1 MRGRRNRVND
11 KSDLSHGFTRIDTDR
26 SVSIRMNPWLRFAEM
41 CRMIDQSSK
50 ETLLNAAVSHWM
62 HDLAAQ
68 GIITTDDE
76 LNVVQWNHWMEEN
89 TGKRA
94 NVVIGNNLLQLFPE
108 LTERRLDRNYKWALE
123 GQVRVLSQALHGYLL
138 SMPVLSSEH
147 GYTQMQQAV
156 RISPLSNEG
165 RVIGTLTIIED
176 VTERVAREAELQ
188 AQIEARS
195 RLLSSEKLAR
205 SEAERA
211 NRLKDEFL
219 ATISHELRNPLNA
232 IMGWAHMLRLG
243 KLTDANTER
252 AVETIYRNA
261 KSQAQLVA
269 DLLDVSRII
278 SGKLR
283 LDVGA
288 VDLLFVVNAA
298 IDSIRPA
305 ADAKGIRLQTTLDP
319 TAGPISGDADRLQQ
333 IVWNL
338 LTNAVKF
345 TPRGGRIQVKAQ
357 RIDSHVEIVVSD
369 SGVGISK
376 EFLPYVFDRFRQAD
390 ATSTRIHGGLGLGLS
405 IVRQL
410 VDLHGGS
417 ISVESEGEGK
427 GATFTI
433 TLPFVGVVSN
443 LKEAEPSH
451 PIHSDDMISFEG
463 LPSLQGLKVLV
474 VDDEAD
480 TRELIRE
487 VLKECGSEVITSRSV
502 AEALEA
508 LEQHKPDILISDLG
522 MPDEDGYSL
531 ISKIR
536 ALPSERGGHI
546 PAAALTAYARAEDR
560 MRVLRSGFQ
569 FHLPK
574 PVDSAE
580 LVTVVASLAG
590 RAYK

>member
-1 MRGRRNRVND
+1 M
-11 KSDLSHGFTRIDTDR
+11 TRAGSKT
-26 SVSIRMNPWLRFAEM
+26 RMK
-41 CRMIDQSSK
+41 DSSSK
-50 ETLLNAAVSHWM
+50 ETLLNAAVLHWM

-68 GIITTDDE
+68 GIVTTDGE
-76 LNVVQWNHWMEEN
+76 LNVVEWNHWMEEH

-94 NVVIGNNLLQLFPE
+94 ADVIGKNLLDLFPE
-108 LTERRLDRNYKWALE
+108 LRERRLDRHYKWALE
-123 GQVRVLSQALHGYLL
+123 GQVSVLSQALHRYLVA
-138 SMPVLSSEH
+138 MPAVSGVH
-147 GYTQMQQAV
+147 DHNQMQQAV

-165 RVIGTLTIIED
+165 VVIGTLTIIED
-176 VTERVAREAELQ
+176 VTERVSREAELQ
-188 AQIEARS
+188 NQIEERS

-205 SEAERA
+205 NEAERA

-219 ATISHELRNPLNA
+219 ATVSHELRNPLNA
-232 IMGWAHMLRLG
+232 ILGWAHMLRLG
-243 KLTDANTER
+243 KLTEANAER

-283 LDVGA
+283 LDVRT
-288 VDLLFVVNAA
+288 VDLVGIINAA

-305 ADAKGIRLQTTLDP
+305 ADAKSIRLQAMLDP
-319 TAGPISGDADRLQQ
+319 AAGLISGDADRLQQ

-345 TPRGGRIQVKAQ
+345 TPKAGRIQVKLQ
-357 RIDSHVEIVVSD
+357 RVDSHVEITVSD

-376 EFLPYVFDRFRQAD
+376 EFLPHVFDRFRQAD
-390 ATSTRIHGGLGLGLS
+390 ASTTRIHGGLGLGLS
-405 IVRQL
+405 IVHQL

-417 ISVESEGEGK
+417 VSVQSEGEGK

-433 TLPFVGVVSN
+433 TLPFVGVVN
-443 LKEAEPSH
+443 NPKEPESVPAGNFDEVTTF
-451 PIHSDDMISFEG
+451 DG
-463 LPSLQGLKVLV
+463 LPSLHGLKVLV

-480 TRELIRE
+480 TRELISE
-487 VLKECGSEVITSRSV
+487 VLKEVGSEVITCRSV
-502 AEALEA
+502 EEALIA

-536 ALPSERGGHI
+536 ALPSEQGGHI

-590 RAYK
+590 RAYNSQS

>member
-1 MRGRRNRVND
+1 M
-11 KSDLSHGFTRIDTDR
+11 TRP
-26 SVSIRMNPWLRFAEM
+26 IRMTAN
-41 CRMIDQSSK
+41 
-50 ETLLNAAVSHWM
+50 ETLLNAAVRHWM

-68 GIITTDDE
+68 GIIATDSE
-76 LNVVQWNHWMEEN
+76 LNVVEWNNWMELH

-94 NVVIGNNLLQLFPE
+94 TEVIGNNLLDLFLE
-108 LTERRLDRNYKWALE
+108 LTERRLDRQYKWALE
-123 GQVRVLSQALHGYLL
+123 GQVRVLSQALHGHLIA
-138 SMPVLSSEH
+138 MPAVSAEH
-147 GYTQMQQAV
+147 GHAQMQQAV
-156 RISPLSNEG
+156 RISPLSHEG

-176 VTERVAREAELQ
+176 VTERVAREAELE
-188 AQIEARS
+188 AQIEART
-195 RLLSSEKLAR
+195 RLLASEKLAR
-205 SEAERA
+205 GEAERA

-232 IMGWAHMLRLG
+232 IMGWAHMMRLG
-243 KLTDANTER
+243 NLTPANTER

-283 LDVGA
+283 LDVRT
-288 VDLLFVVNAA
+288 VDLIYIVNAA

-305 ADAKGIRLQTTLDP
+305 AEAKGIRLQTMLDSA
-319 TAGPISGDADRLQQ
+319 AGPISGDADRLQQ

-345 TPRGGRIQVKAQ
+345 TPKGGTIEVKVQ
-357 RIDSHVEIVVSD
+357 RVHSHVEIVVSD

-376 EFLPYVFDRFRQAD
+376 EFLPHVFDRFRQAD
-390 ATSTRIHGGLGLGLS
+390 ASTTRIHGGLGLGLS
-405 IVRQL
+405 IVHQL

-417 ISVESEGEGK
+417 VSVHSEGEGK

-433 TLPFVGVVSN
+433 MLPIVSVVN
-443 LKEAEPSH
+443 DKNENQGEEV
-451 PIHSDDMISFEG
+451 ITFDG
-463 LPSLQGLKVLV
+463 LPSLAGLKVLV
-474 VDDEAD
+474 VDDEPD

-487 VLKECGSEVITSRSV
+487 VLKECGSEVITSHSA

-536 ALPSERGGHI
+536 ALPAERGGQI

-590 RAYK
+590 RMFKS

>member
-1 MRGRRNRVND
+1 M
-11 KSDLSHGFTRIDTDR
+11 TET
-26 SVSIRMNPWLRFAEM
+26 VSR
-41 CRMIDQSSK
+41 
-50 ETLLNAAVSHWM
+50 ETLLNAAVLHWM
-62 HDLAAQ
+62 HELAAQ
-68 GIITTDDE
+68 GIVTTDGD
-76 LNVVQWNHWMEEN
+76 LNVVQWNHWMEEH

-94 NVVIGNNLLQLFPE
+94 QDVIGNNLLDLFPE
-108 LTERRLDRNYKWALE
+108 LVERRLDRHYKWALE
-123 GQVRVLSQALHGYLL
+123 GQVRVLSQALHGYLI
-138 SMPVLSSEH
+138 SMPSVSTER

-156 RISPLSNEG
+156 RISPLSHEG

-188 AQIEARS
+188 SQIEART
-195 RLLSSEKLAR
+195 RLLASEKLAR

-232 IMGWAHMLRLG
+232 ILGWAHMMRLG
-243 KLTDANTER
+243 KLTPANAER

-283 LDVGA
+283 LDVRT
-288 VDLLFVVNAA
+288 VDLISIVSAA
-298 IDSIRPA
+298 IDSVRPA
-305 ADAKGIRLQTTLDP
+305 VDAKGIQLQTILDP
-319 TAGPISGDADRLQQ
+319 ETGPISGDADRLQQ

-345 TPRGGRIQVKAQ
+345 TPKGGRIQVKVQ
-357 RIDSHVEIVVSD
+357 PIDSHAEIVVSD

-390 ATSTRIHGGLGLGLS
+390 ASTTRIHGGLGLGLS

-417 ISVESEGEGK
+417 ASVHSEGEGK

-433 TLPFVGVVSN
+433 SLPFVGVTGDE
-443 LKEAEPSH
+443 KEPEPAQ
-451 PIHSDDMISFEG
+451 PAQDDTDIPFDG
-463 LPSLQGLKVLV
+463 LPSLQGLRVLV

-480 TRELIRE
+480 TRELICE
-487 VLKECGSEVITSRSV
+487 VLKECGSEVITSCSV
-502 AEALEA
+502 VEALEA

-536 ALPSERGGHI
+536 ALPVERGGQI
-546 PAAALTAYARAEDR
+546 PAAALTAYARTEDR
-560 MRVLRSGFQ
+560 MRVLRAGFQ

-590 RAYK
+590 RAYKSY

>member
-1 MRGRRNRVND
+1 M
-11 KSDLSHGFTRIDTDR
+11 TET
-26 SVSIRMNPWLRFAEM
+26 
-41 CRMIDQSSK
+41 SSK
-50 ETLLNAAVSHWM
+50 ETLLNAAVLHWM

-68 GIITTDDE
+68 GIVTTDYE
-76 LNVVQWNHWMEEN
+76 LNVVEWNHWMEEH

-94 NVVIGNNLLQLFPE
+94 HDVIGNNLLDLFPE
-108 LTERRLDRNYKWALE
+108 PIERRLDRHYKWALE
-123 GQVRVLSQALHGYLL
+123 GQVRVLSQALHGYLI
-138 SMPVLSSEH
+138 SMPAVSAEH
-147 GYTQMQQAV
+147 GYEQMQQAV
-156 RISPLSNEG
+156 RISPLSHEG
-165 RVIGTLTIIED
+165 HVIGTLTIIED

-243 KLTDANTER
+243 KLTDVNAER

-283 LDVGA
+283 LDVRT
-288 VDLLFVVNAA
+288 VDLIYIINAA

-305 ADAKGIRLQTTLDP
+305 AEAKGIRLQTMLD
-319 TAGPISGDADRLQQ
+319 TATGPISGDADRLQQ

-345 TPRGGRIQVKAQ
+345 TPKGGRIQVKVQ
-357 RIDSHVEIVVSD
+357 RVNSHVEIVVSD
-369 SGVGISK
+369 SGLGINK
-376 EFLPYVFDRFRQAD
+376 EFLPYVFDRFRQGD
-390 ATSTRIHGGLGLGLS
+390 ASITRTHGGLGLGLS

-417 ISVESEGEGK
+417 VSVHSEGEGK
-427 GATFTI
+427 GTTFTI

-443 LKEAEPSH
+443 ENEAESVH
-451 PIHSDDMISFEG
+451 PAQGEEVISFDG

-487 VLKECGSEVITSRSV
+487 VLKECGSEVITSNSAADALV
-502 AEALEA
+502 ALE
-508 LEQHKPDILISDLG
+508 EHKPDILISDLG

-536 ALPSERGGHI
+536 ALPDERGGQI

-590 RAYK
+590 RAYHS

>member
-1 MRGRRNRVND
+1 MTLAG
-11 KSDLSHGFTRIDTDR
+11 SSR
-26 SVSIRMNPWLRFAEM
+26 SMSET
-41 CRMIDQSSK
+41 SSR
-50 ETLLNAAVSHWM
+50 ETLLNAAVLHWM

-68 GIITTDDE
+68 GIVTTDSE
-76 LNVVQWNHWMEEN
+76 LNVVQWNHWMQEQ

-94 NVVIGNNLLQLFPE
+94 NQVIGNNLLELFPE

-123 GQVRVLSQALHGYLL
+123 GQVRVLSQALHGYLIA
-138 SMPVLSSEH
+138 MPPVSGEH
-147 GYTQMQQAV
+147 GFKQMQQAV
-156 RISPLSNEG
+156 RISPLSHEG

-176 VTERVAREAELQ
+176 VTERVAREAALQ
-188 AQIEARS
+188 AQVEERS
-195 RLLSSEKLAR
+195 RLLSSENLAR
-205 SEAERA
+205 REAERA

-232 IMGWAHMLRLG
+232 ILGWAHMMRVG
-243 KLTDANTER
+243 KLNESNMER

-261 KSQAQLVA
+261 KSQSQLVA

-283 LDVGA
+283 LDVRT
-288 VDLLFVVNAA
+288 VDLISIVNAA

-305 ADAKGIRLQTTLDP
+305 ADAKGIRLQTLQDP
-319 TAGPISGDADRLQQ
+319 AAGPILGDADRLQQ

-345 TPRGGRIQVKAQ
+345 TPKGGRVQVNVQ

-390 ATSTRIHGGLGLGLS
+390 ASTTRIHGGLGLGLS

-417 ISVESEGEGK
+417 VSVYSEGEDK

-433 TLPFVGVVSN
+433 TLPFVGVISN
-443 LKEAEPSH
+443 EKEAEPVQSTQ
-451 PIHSDDMISFEG
+451 SEGVLSFEG

-480 TRELIRE
+480 TRELIGE
-487 VLKECGSEVITSRSV
+487 VLKECGSEVITTRSV
-502 AEALEA
+502 EEALAA
-508 LEQHKPDILISDLG
+508 LEQHNPDILISDLG

-531 ISKIR
+531 IEKIR
-536 ALPSERGGHI
+536 ALPSERGGDI

-590 RAYK
+590 RAYKS

>member
-1 MRGRRNRVND
+1 M
-11 KSDLSHGFTRIDTDR
+11 TRA
-26 SVSIRMNPWLRFAEM
+26 VSKKRMKEPG
-41 CRMIDQSSK
+41 SK
-50 ETLLNAAVSHWM
+50 ETLLNAAVLHWM

-68 GIITTDDE
+68 GIVTTDSD
-76 LNVVQWNHWMEEN
+76 LNVVEWNHWMEEH

-94 NVVIGNNLLQLFPE
+94 ADVIGKNLLELFPE
-108 LTERRLDRNYKWALE
+108 LRERRLDRHYKWALE
-123 GQVRVLSQALHGYLL
+123 GQVSVLSQALHHYLIA
-138 SMPVLSSEH
+138 MPTVSGEH
-147 GYTQMQQAV
+147 HHNQMQQAV
-156 RISPLSNEG
+156 RIAPLSHEG
-165 RVIGTLTIIED
+165 SVIGTLTIIED
-176 VTERVAREAELQ
+176 VTERVSREAELQ
-188 AQIEARS
+188 NQIEERS

-205 SEAERA
+205 NEAERA

-232 IMGWAHMLRLG
+232 ILGWAHMLRLG
-243 KLTDANTER
+243 KLTEANAER

-283 LDVGA
+283 LDVRP
-288 VDLLFVVNAA
+288 VDLIYIVNAA

-305 ADAKGIRLQTTLDP
+305 ADAKSIRLQAMLDP
-319 TAGPISGDADRLQQ
+319 AAGPISGDADRLQQ

-345 TPRGGRIQVKAQ
+345 TPKGGRIQVKLQ
-357 RIDSHVEIVVSD
+357 RVDSHVEIVVSD
-369 SGVGISK
+369 SGVGINK
-376 EFLPYVFDRFRQAD
+376 EFLPHVFDRFRQAD
-390 ATSTRIHGGLGLGLS
+390 ASTTRIHGGLGLGLS
-405 IVRQL
+405 IVHQL

-417 ISVESEGEGK
+417 VSVHSEGEGK

-433 TLPFVGVVSN
+433 TLPFVGVVN
-443 LKEAEPSH
+443 NEKEFESAPPASPS
-451 PIHSDDMISFEG
+451 PDEVTTFDG

-480 TRELIRE
+480 TRELISE
-487 VLKECGSEVITSRSV
+487 VLQEVGSEVITCRSV
-502 AEALEA
+502 EEALVA

-536 ALPSERGGHI
+536 ALPSEQGGHI

-590 RAYK
+590 RAYNTQS

>member
-1 MRGRRNRVND
+1 
-11 KSDLSHGFTRIDTDR
+11 
-26 SVSIRMNPWLRFAEM
+26 
-41 CRMIDQSSK
+41 
-50 ETLLNAAVSHWM
+50 
-62 HDLAAQ
+62 
-68 GIITTDDE
+68 
-76 LNVVQWNHWMEEN
+76 
-89 TGKRA
+89 
-94 NVVIGNNLLQLFPE
+94 
-108 LTERRLDRNYKWALE
+108 
-123 GQVRVLSQALHGYLL
+123 
-138 SMPVLSSEH
+138 
-147 GYTQMQQAV
+147 
-156 RISPLSNEG
+156 
-165 RVIGTLTIIED
+165 
-176 VTERVAREAELQ
+176 
-188 AQIEARS
+188 
-195 RLLSSEKLAR
+195 
-205 SEAERA
+205 
-211 NRLKDEFL
+211 
-219 ATISHELRNPLNA
+219 
-232 IMGWAHMLRLG
+232 MGWAHMLQLG
-243 KLTDANTER
+243 KLNEANTER

-261 KSQAQLVA
+261 KSQSQLVS

-283 LDVGA
+283 LDMRA
-288 VDLLFVVNAA
+288 VDLIYIVNAA

-305 ADAKGIRLQTTLDP
+305 ADAKGILLQPMLDP
-319 TAGPISGDADRLQQ
+319 AAGPISGDADRLQQ
-333 IVWNL
+333 VVWNL

-345 TPRGGRIQVKAQ
+345 TPKGGKIQVKVQ
-357 RIDSHVEIVVSD
+357 RINSHVEIVVSD
-369 SGVGISK
+369 SGVGINK

-390 ATSTRIHGGLGLGLS
+390 GSTTRIHGGLGLGLS

-417 ISVESEGEGK
+417 VGVESKGEGK

-433 TLPFVGVVSN
+433 TLPFVGVSSDQ
-443 LKEAEPSH
+443 KETESPPTH
-451 PIHSDDMISFEG
+451 GDEIVTFED

-487 VLKECGSEVITSRSV
+487 VLKECGSEVMLSRS
-502 AEALEA
+502 AEEALEA
-508 LEQHKPDILISDLG
+508 LERYHPDILISDLG

-536 ALPSERGGHI
+536 ALPPERGGQI

-590 RAYK
+590 RAYKKSSV

>member
-1 MRGRRNRVND
+1 M
-11 KSDLSHGFTRIDTDR
+11 KET
-26 SVSIRMNPWLRFAEM
+26 
-41 CRMIDQSSK
+41 SSK
-50 ETLLNAAVSHWM
+50 ETLLNAAVLHWM

-68 GIITTDDE
+68 GIVTTDSE
-76 LNVVQWNHWMEEN
+76 LNVVEWNHWMEEH

-94 NVVIGNNLLQLFPE
+94 YEVNGRNLLELFPE
-108 LTERRLDRNYKWALE
+108 LTERRLDRHYKWALE
-123 GQVRVLSQALHGYLL
+123 GQVHVLSQALHGYLI
-138 SMPVLSSEH
+138 SMPAVAIEH
-147 GYTQMQQAV
+147 GYAQMQQAV
-156 RISPLSNEG
+156 RIAPLSHEG

-176 VTERVAREAELQ
+176 VTERVGREAELQ

-195 RLLSSEKLAR
+195 HLLASENVAR
-205 SEAERA
+205 REAERA

-232 IMGWAHMLRLG
+232 ILGWSHMLRVG
-243 KLTDANTER
+243 KLTPQNSER
-252 AVETIYRNA
+252 AVETIFRNA
-261 KSQAQLVA
+261 KSQAQLVS

-283 LDVGA
+283 LDVRA
-288 VDLLFVVNAA
+288 VDLIYIIDAA
-298 IDSIRPA
+298 IDSVRPA
-305 ADAKGIRLQTTLDP
+305 AEAKGIRLQAILDP
-319 TAGPISGDADRLQQ
+319 AAGPISGDADRLQQ

-345 TPRGGRIQVKAQ
+345 TPKGGRIQVKVQ
-357 RIDSHVEIVVSD
+357 RMDSHVEIEVSD

-390 ATSTRIHGGLGLGLS
+390 ASSTRIHGGLGLGLS

-417 ISVESEGEGK
+417 VSVYSEGEGK

-433 TLPFVGVVSN
+433 TLPFVGVIDN
-443 LKEAEPSH
+443 ETEAQLVH
-451 PIHSDDMISFEG
+451 PNQDDEINSFAG

-487 VLKECGSEVITSRSV
+487 VLKECGSEVITSHS
-502 AEALEA
+502 AEEALMA
-508 LEQHKPDILISDLG
+508 LEQYKPDILISDLG

-536 ALPSERGGHI
+536 ALPAERGGQI

-574 PVDSAE
+574 PVDSAT

-590 RAYK
+590 RAYNR

>member
-1 MRGRRNRVND
+1 MTRGVL
-11 KSDLSHGFTRIDTDR
+11 KK
-26 SVSIRMNPWLRFAEM
+26 RMKDPG
-41 CRMIDQSSK
+41 SK
-50 ETLLNAAVSHWM
+50 ETLLNAAVLHWM

-68 GIITTDDE
+68 GIVTTDSE
-76 LNVVQWNHWMEEN
+76 LNVVEWNHWMEEH
-89 TGKRA
+89 TGKGA
-94 NVVIGNNLLQLFPE
+94 VDVIGHNLLDLFPE
-108 LTERRLDRNYKWALE
+108 LRERRLDRHYKWALE
-123 GQVRVLSQALHGYLL
+123 GQVSVLSQALHRYIIALPAASGEY
-138 SMPVLSSEH
+138 
-147 GYTQMQQAV
+147 GRQQMQQAV
-156 RISPLSNEG
+156 RISPLSHEG
-165 RVIGTLTIIED
+165 VVIGTLTIIED
-176 VTERVAREAELQ
+176 VTERVSREAELQ
-188 AQIEARS
+188 NQIEERS

-205 SEAERA
+205 NEAERA

-219 ATISHELRNPLNA
+219 ATVSHELRNPLNA
-232 IMGWAHMLRLG
+232 ILGWAHMLRLG
-243 KLTDANTER
+243 KLTPPNAER

-261 KSQAQLVA
+261 QSQAQLVA

-283 LDVGA
+283 LDMRQ
-288 VDLLFVVNAA
+288 VDVIYIINAA

-305 ADAKGIRLQTTLDP
+305 ADAKSIRLQTILDP
-319 TAGPISGDADRLQQ
+319 AAGPISGDADRLQQ

-345 TPRGGRIQVKAQ
+345 TPKGGRIQVRLQ
-357 RIDSHVEIVVSD
+357 RINSHVEIVVSD
-369 SGVGISK
+369 SGVGINK
-376 EFLPYVFDRFRQAD
+376 EFLPHVFDRFRQAD
-390 ATSTRIHGGLGLGLS
+390 ASTTRIHGGLGLGLS
-405 IVRQL
+405 IVHQL

-417 ISVESEGEGK
+417 VNVHSEGEGK

-433 TLPFVGVVSN
+433 TLPFVSVVSDQN
-443 LKEAEPSH
+443 EAEPA
-451 PIHSDDMISFEG
+451 PPANPEKITTFDG

-487 VLKECGSEVITSRSV
+487 VLKEVGSEVITCRSV
-502 AEALEA
+502 EEALVA

-536 ALPSERGGHI
+536 ALPSEQGGHI

-590 RAYK
+590 RAYNSKS

>member
-1 MRGRRNRVND
+1 M
-11 KSDLSHGFTRIDTDR
+11 TRAVKKQMKD
-26 SVSIRMNPWLRFAEM
+26 PG
-41 CRMIDQSSK
+41 SK
-50 ETLLNAAVSHWM
+50 ETLLNAAVLHWM

-68 GIITTDDE
+68 GIFTTDSE
-76 LNVVQWNHWMEEN
+76 LNVVEWNHWMEEH
-89 TGKRA
+89 TDKRA
-94 NVVIGNNLLQLFPE
+94 ADVIGTNLLDVFPE
-108 LTERRLDRNYKWALE
+108 LRDRRLDRHYKWALE
-123 GQVRVLSQALHGYLL
+123 GQVSVLSQALHRYLIAL
-138 SMPVLSSEH
+138 PAFSGDH
-147 GYTQMQQAV
+147 DHNQMQQAV
-156 RISPLSNEG
+156 RISPLTHEG
-165 RVIGTLTIIED
+165 AVIGTLTIIED

-188 AQIEARS
+188 NQIEERS

-205 SEAERA
+205 NEAERA

-219 ATISHELRNPLNA
+219 ATVSHELRNPLNA
-232 IMGWAHMLRLG
+232 ILGWAHMLRLG
-243 KLTDANTER
+243 KLTPPNIER

-283 LDVGA
+283 LDVRT
-288 VDLLFVVNAA
+288 VDLIFIINAA
-298 IDSIRPA
+298 LDSIRPA
-305 ADAKGIRLQTTLDP
+305 AEAKSIRLQSMLDP
-319 TAGPISGDADRLQQ
+319 AAGPISGDADRLQQ

-345 TPRGGRIQVKAQ
+345 TPKGGRIQVKLQ
-357 RIDSHVEIVVSD
+357 RVDSHVEIVVSD

-376 EFLPYVFDRFRQAD
+376 EFLPHVFDRFRQAD
-390 ATSTRIHGGLGLGLS
+390 ASTTRIHGGLGLGLS
-405 IVRQL
+405 IVHQL

-417 ISVESEGEGK
+417 VSVFSEGEGK
-427 GATFTI
+427 GATFTVH
-433 TLPFVGVVSN
+433 LPFVGVISN
-443 LKEAEPSH
+443 QKDAESALPAN
-451 PIHSDDMISFEG
+451 PDQVNTFDG
-463 LPSLQGLKVLV
+463 LPSLEGLKVLV

-480 TRELIRE
+480 TRELISE
-487 VLKECGSEVITSRSV
+487 VLKEVGSEVITCRSV
-502 AEALEA
+502 AEALVA

-536 ALPSERGGHI
+536 ALPAERGGHI

-590 RAYK
+590 RAYNGQS

>member
-1 MRGRRNRVND
+1 M
-11 KSDLSHGFTRIDTDR
+11 TT
-26 SVSIRMNPWLRFAEM
+26 
-41 CRMIDQSSK
+41 SSK
-50 ETLLNAAVSHWM
+50 ETLLNAAVLHWM

-68 GIITTDDE
+68 GIITTDSD
-76 LNVVQWNHWMEEN
+76 LNVVDWNNWMEEH
-89 TGKRA
+89 TGERA
-94 NVVIGNNLLQLFPE
+94 HEVIGKNLLELFPE
-108 LTERRLDRNYKWALE
+108 LIERRLDRHYKWVLE
-123 GQVRVLSQALHGYLL
+123 GQVRVLSQALHGYLI
-138 SMPVLSSEH
+138 SMPVVSGEH
-147 GYTQMQQAV
+147 GHAQMQQAV
-156 RISPLSNEG
+156 RISPLSSEG

-176 VTERVAREAELQ
+176 VSERVAREAELQ
-188 AQIEARS
+188 AQIETRT
-195 RLLSSEKLAR
+195 RLLASEKLAR

-243 KLTDANTER
+243 KLNDANAER

-261 KSQAQLVA
+261 KSQSQLIA

-283 LDVGA
+283 LDVRT
-288 VDLLFVVNAA
+288 VDLIHIINAA

-305 ADAKGIRLQTTLDP
+305 ADAKGIRLQTLLDSSS
-319 TAGPISGDADRLQQ
+319 GPISGDADRLQQ

-345 TPRGGRIQVKAQ
+345 TPKGGKIQIKLHRV
-357 RIDSHVEIVVSD
+357 DSHVEILVSD

-376 EFLPYVFDRFRQAD
+376 EFLPYVFDRFRQGD
-390 ATSTRIHGGLGLGLS
+390 ASTTRIHGGLGLGLS

-417 ISVESEGEGK
+417 VTVESEGEGK

-433 TLPFVGVVSN
+433 TLPFVGVIGN
-443 LKEAEPSH
+443 QKEAEAAIPA
-451 PIHSDDMISFEG
+451 HSDEIVSFEG
-463 LPSLQGLKVLV
+463 LPSLHGLKVLV

-487 VLKECGSEVITSRSV
+487 VLRECGSEVIMCRSA
-502 AEALEA
+502 AEALDA

-536 ALPSERGGHI
+536 SLPQERGGQI

-590 RAYK
+590 RAYKN

>member
-1 MRGRRNRVND
+1 M
-11 KSDLSHGFTRIDTDR
+11 SA
-26 SVSIRMNPWLRFAEM
+26 VSKDN
-41 CRMIDQSSK
+41 
-50 ETLLNAAVSHWM
+50 LLNAAVLHWM

-68 GIITTDDE
+68 GIIATDNE
-76 LNVVQWNHWMEEN
+76 LNVVGWNHWMEAH

-94 NVVIGNNLLQLFPE
+94 SEVNGNNLLDLFPE
-108 LTERRLDRNYKWALE
+108 LNERRLDRQYKWALE
-123 GQVRVLSQALHGYLL
+123 GQVRVLSQALHGFLI
-138 SMPVLSSEH
+138 SMPAVSVEQ
-147 GYTQMQQAV
+147 GFAQMQQAV
-156 RISPLSNEG
+156 RISPLSHEG
-165 RVIGTLTIIED
+165 RIIGTLTIIED

-188 AQIEARS
+188 SQIEARS
-195 RLLSSEKLAR
+195 KLLASEKLAR

-232 IMGWAHMLRLG
+232 IMGWAHMMRLG
-243 KLTDANTER
+243 KLTPANSER

-283 LDVGA
+283 LDVRTI
-288 VDLLFVVNAA
+288 DLIYIVNAA
-298 IDSIRPA
+298 LDSIRPA
-305 ADAKGIRLQTTLDP
+305 ADAKGIRLQTMLDP
-319 TAGPISGDADRLQQ
+319 AAGPISGDADRLQQ

-345 TPRGGRIQVKAQ
+345 TPKGGRIQVKVQ

-390 ATSTRIHGGLGLGLS
+390 ASTTRIHGGLGLGLS
-405 IVRQL
+405 IVHQL
-410 VDLHGGS
+410 VDLHGGTA
-417 ISVESEGEGK
+417 SVHSEGEGQ
-427 GATFTI
+427 GAAFTI
-433 TLPFVGVVSN
+433 TLPFVGVINSQ
-443 LKEAEPSH
+443 KEEATQPAQEKITP
-451 PIHSDDMISFEG
+451 FEG

-480 TRELIRE
+480 TREVIRE
-487 VLKECGSEVITSRSV
+487 VLKECGSEVILSRSA

-508 LEQHKPDILISDLG
+508 IEQFKPDILISDLG

-536 ALPSERGGHI
+536 ALPAERGGQI

-590 RAYK
+590 RAYQRG

>member
-1 MRGRRNRVND
+1 
-11 KSDLSHGFTRIDTDR
+11 
-26 SVSIRMNPWLRFAEM
+26 MNEV
-41 CRMIDQSSK
+41 SSK
-50 ETLLNAAVSHWM
+50 QTLLNAAVLHWM

-68 GIITTDDE
+68 GIVTTDTE
-76 LNVVQWNHWMEEN
+76 LTVVEWNHWMEEH
-89 TGKRA
+89 TGKGA
-94 NVVIGNNLLQLFPE
+94 GDVIGKNLLDVFPE
-108 LTERRLDRNYKWALE
+108 LRERRLDRHYKWALE
-123 GQVRVLSQALHGYLL
+123 GQVNVLSQALHRYLIAL
-138 SMPVLSSEH
+138 PAVSGQH
-147 GYTQMQQAV
+147 GQEQMRQAV
-156 RISPLSNEG
+156 RISPLSHEG
-165 RVIGTLTIIED
+165 VVIGTLTIIDD
-176 VTERVAREAELQ
+176 VTERVRREAELQ
-188 AQIEARS
+188 NQIEERS

-205 SEAERA
+205 NEAERA

-219 ATISHELRNPLNA
+219 ATVSHELRNPLNA
-232 IMGWAHMLRLG
+232 ILGWAHMLRLG
-243 KLTDANTER
+243 KLTPANAER

-283 LDVGA
+283 LDVRP
-288 VDLLFVVNAA
+288 VDLISIINAA

-305 ADAKGIRLQTTLDP
+305 ADAKTIRLQATLDP
-319 TAGPISGDADRLQQ
+319 AACSISGDADRLQQ

-345 TPRGGRIQVKAQ
+345 TPKGGRIQVKLQ
-357 RIDSHVEIVVSD
+357 RVDSHVDIIVSD

-376 EFLPYVFDRFRQAD
+376 EFLPHVFDRFRQGD
-390 ATSTRIHGGLGLGLS
+390 ASTTRIHGGLGLGLS
-405 IVRQL
+405 IVHQL

-417 ISVESEGEGK
+417 VAVHSEGEGK

-433 TLPFVGVVSN
+433 NLPSASVVSN
-443 LKEAEPSH
+443 QKELDSAPPANAEE
-451 PIHSDDMISFEG
+451 ITTFDG

-480 TRELIRE
+480 TRELIAE
-487 VLKECGSEVITSRSV
+487 VLKEVGSEVITARSV
-502 AEALEA
+502 EEALIA
-508 LEQHKPDILISDLG
+508 LEKHKPDILISDLG
-522 MPDEDGYSL
+522 MPNEDGYSL
-531 ISKIR
+531 ISKVR
-536 ALPSERGGHI
+536 ALAAEQGGHI

-560 MRVLRSGFQ
+560 MRVLRAGFQ

-590 RAYK
+590 RAYNKKS

>member
-1 MRGRRNRVND
+1 M
-11 KSDLSHGFTRIDTDR
+11 TDT
-26 SVSIRMNPWLRFAEM
+26 
-41 CRMIDQSSK
+41 SSK
-50 ETLLNAAVSHWM
+50 ETILNAAVLHWM
-62 HDLAAQ
+62 YDLAAQ
-68 GIITTDDE
+68 GIITTDSE
-76 LNVVQWNHWMEEN
+76 LKVVGWNHWMETH

-94 NVVIGNNLLQLFPE
+94 ADVIDTNLLELFPE
-108 LTERRLDRNYKWALE
+108 LTERRLDRQYKWVLE
-123 GQVRVLSQALHGYLL
+123 GQVRVLSQALHGHLI
-138 SMPVLSSEH
+138 SMPAVSVEH
-147 GYTQMQQAV
+147 GFAEMQQAV
-156 RISPLSNEG
+156 RISPLSDEG

-188 AQIEARS
+188 SQIEARS
-195 RLLSSEKLAR
+195 RLLASEKLAR

-211 NRLKDEFL
+211 NRLKDDFL

-232 IMGWAHMLRLG
+232 IMGWAHMMRLG
-243 KLTDANTER
+243 KLTPANTER

-283 LDVGA
+283 LDVRT
-288 VDLLFVVNAA
+288 VDLIFIVNAA

-305 ADAKGIRLQTTLDP
+305 AEAKSIRLQTMLDP
-319 TAGPISGDADRLQQ
+319 AAGPISGDADRLQQ

-345 TPRGGRIQVKAQ
+345 TPKGGKIQVKVQ

-390 ATSTRIHGGLGLGLS
+390 ASTTRIHGGLGLGLS
-405 IVRQL
+405 IVHQL

-417 ISVESEGEGK
+417 VSVSSEGEGK
-427 GATFTI
+427 GAAFTI
-433 TLPFVGVVSN
+433 TLPFVGVIS
-443 LKEAEPSH
+443 KDAEPAQVAAG
-451 PIHSDDMISFEG
+451 DEVISLDG
-463 LPSLQGLKVLV
+463 LPSLEGLKVLV

-487 VLKECGSEVITSRSV
+487 VLKECGSEVIMCRS
-502 AEALEA
+502 ATEALEA

-536 ALPSERGGHI
+536 ALPAERGGQI

-590 RAYK
+590 RAYQV

>member
-1 MRGRRNRVND
+1 MTRGVL
-11 KSDLSHGFTRIDTDR
+11 KK
-26 SVSIRMNPWLRFAEM
+26 RMKDPG
-41 CRMIDQSSK
+41 SK
-50 ETLLNAAVSHWM
+50 ETLLNAVVLHWM

-68 GIITTDDE
+68 GIVTTDSE
-76 LNVVQWNHWMEEN
+76 LNVVEWNHWMEEH
-89 TGKRA
+89 TGKGA
-94 NVVIGNNLLQLFPE
+94 VDVIGHNLLDLFPE
-108 LTERRLDRNYKWALE
+108 LRERRLDRHYKWALE
-123 GQVRVLSQALHGYLL
+123 GQVSVLSQALHRYMIALPAASGEY
-138 SMPVLSSEH
+138 
-147 GYTQMQQAV
+147 GRQQMQQAV
-156 RISPLSNEG
+156 RISPLSHEG
-165 RVIGTLTIIED
+165 VVIGTLTIIED
-176 VTERVAREAELQ
+176 VTERVSREAELQ
-188 AQIEARS
+188 NQIEERS

-205 SEAERA
+205 NEAERA

-219 ATISHELRNPLNA
+219 ATVSHELRNPLNA
-232 IMGWAHMLRLG
+232 ILGWAHMLRLG
-243 KLTDANTER
+243 KLTPPNAER

-261 KSQAQLVA
+261 QSQAQLVA

-283 LDVGA
+283 LDMRQ
-288 VDLLFVVNAA
+288 VDVIYIINAA

-305 ADAKGIRLQTTLDP
+305 ADAKSIRLQTILDP
-319 TAGPISGDADRLQQ
+319 AAGPISGDADRLQQ

-345 TPRGGRIQVKAQ
+345 TPKGGRIQVRLQ
-357 RIDSHVEIVVSD
+357 RINSHVEIVVSD
-369 SGVGISK
+369 SGVGINK
-376 EFLPYVFDRFRQAD
+376 EFLPHVFDRFRQAD
-390 ATSTRIHGGLGLGLS
+390 ASTTRIHGGLGLGLS
-405 IVRQL
+405 IVHQL

-417 ISVESEGEGK
+417 VNVHSEGEGK

-433 TLPFVGVVSN
+433 TLPFVSVVSDQN
-443 LKEAEPSH
+443 EAEPA
-451 PIHSDDMISFEG
+451 PPANPEKITTFDG

-487 VLKECGSEVITSRSV
+487 VLKEVGSEVITCRSV
-502 AEALEA
+502 EEALVA

-531 ISKIR
+531 ISKVR
-536 ALPSERGGHI
+536 ALPAEEGGHI

-590 RAYK
+590 RAYNSKS

>member
-1 MRGRRNRVND
+1 MAQT
-11 KSDLSHGFTRIDTDR
+11 S
-26 SVSIRMNPWLRFAEM
+26 P
-41 CRMIDQSSK
+41 K
-50 ETLLNAAVSHWM
+50 ETLLNAAILHWM
-62 HDLAAQ
+62 HELAAQ
-68 GIITTDDE
+68 GIVLTDGE
-76 LNVVQWNHWMEEN
+76 LNIVEWNNWMEEH

-94 NVVIGNNLLQLFPE
+94 QEVIGRNLLELFPE
-108 LTERRLDRNYKWALE
+108 LIERRLDRHYKWALE
-123 GQVRVLSQALHGYLL
+123 GQVRVLSQALHEYLI
-138 SMPVLSSEH
+138 SMPVVSGEH
-147 GYTQMQQAV
+147 GYPQMQQAV
-156 RISPLSNEG
+156 RISPLSRDG

-188 AQIEARS
+188 AQIEART
-195 RLLSSEKLAR
+195 RLLASEKLAR

-232 IMGWAHMLRLG
+232 IMGWAHMLQLG
-243 KLTDANTER
+243 KLNEANTER

-261 KSQAQLVA
+261 KSQSQLVS

-283 LDVGA
+283 LDMRA
-288 VDLLFVVNAA
+288 VDLIYIVNAA

-305 ADAKGIRLQTTLDP
+305 ADAKGILLQPLLDP
-319 TAGPISGDADRLQQ
+319 AAGPISGDADRLQQ
-333 IVWNL
+333 VVWNL

-345 TPRGGRIQVKAQ
+345 TPKGGKIQLKVQ
-357 RIDSHVEIVVSD
+357 RINSHVEIVVSD
-369 SGVGISK
+369 SGVGINK

-390 ATSTRIHGGLGLGLS
+390 GSTTRIHGGLGLGLS

-417 ISVESEGEGK
+417 VGVESKGEGK

-433 TLPFVGVVSN
+433 TLPFAGVSSDQ
-443 LKEAEPSH
+443 KETESLPTH
-451 PIHSDDMISFEG
+451 GDEIVTFED

-487 VLKECGSEVITSRSV
+487 VLKECGSEVMLSRS
-502 AEALEA
+502 AEEALEA
-508 LEQHKPDILISDLG
+508 LERYHPDILISDLG

-536 ALPSERGGHI
+536 ALPPERGGQI

-590 RAYK
+590 RAYKKSSV

>member
-1 MRGRRNRVND
+1 MMSQARD
-11 KSDLSHGFTRIDTDR
+11 
-26 SVSIRMNPWLRFAEM
+26 
-41 CRMIDQSSK
+41 
-50 ETLLNAAVSHWM
+50 TLLNAAVLHWM
-62 HDLAAQ
+62 HELAAQ
-68 GIITTDDE
+68 GIVITDSE
-76 LNVVQWNHWMEEN
+76 LRVVQWNHWLEEH
-89 TGKRA
+89 TDKRA
-94 NVVIGNNLLQLFPE
+94 SDVIGKNLLELFPE
-108 LTERRLDRNYKWALE
+108 LTERRLDRHYKWALE
-123 GQVRVLSQALHGYLL
+123 GQVRVLSQALHGYLIA
-138 SMPVLSSEH
+138 MPAVSGKHRYE
-147 GYTQMQQAV
+147 QMQQAV
-156 RISPLSNEG
+156 RISPLSHG
-165 RVIGTLTIIED
+165 DRIIGTLTIIED

-188 AQIEARS
+188 AQVEERS

-243 KLTDANTER
+243 KLTQANTER

-283 LDVGA
+283 LDVRT
-288 VDLLFVVNAA
+288 VDLIYIVNAA
-298 IDSIRPA
+298 MDSIRPA
-305 ADAKGIRLQTTLDP
+305 AEAKGIRLHTMLDP
-319 TAGPISGDADRLQQ
+319 AAGPISGDADRLQQ

-338 LTNAVKF
+338 LSNAVKF
-345 TPRGGRIQVKAQ
+345 TPKGGRIQVRVQ

-376 EFLPYVFDRFRQAD
+376 DFLPYVFDRFRQENAS
-390 ATSTRIHGGLGLGLS
+390 STRIHGGLGLGLS

-417 ISVESEGEGK
+417 VSVQSEGEGK

-433 TLPFVGVVSN
+433 TLPFVGVISN
-443 LKEAEPSH
+443 QKEPEPVH
-451 PIHSDDMISFEG
+451 PTHGEEITAFEG

-480 TRELIRE
+480 TRELISE
-487 VLKECGSEVITSRSV
+487 VLRECGSEVITSRSV
-502 AEALEA
+502 EEALEA
-508 LEQHKPDILISDLG
+508 LEQYKPDILISDLG

-536 ALPSERGGHI
+536 ALPAERGGEI

-590 RAYK
+590 RAYKG

>member
-1 MRGRRNRVND
+1 MSETG
-11 KSDLSHGFTRIDTDR
+11 
-26 SVSIRMNPWLRFAEM
+26 
-41 CRMIDQSSK
+41 SK
-50 ETLLNAAVSHWM
+50 ETLLNAAVLHWM

-68 GIITTDDE
+68 GIVTTDSE
-76 LNVVQWNHWMEEN
+76 LNVVEWNHWMEEH
-89 TGKRA
+89 TGKRT
-94 NVVIGNNLLQLFPE
+94 NDVIGKNLHELFPE
-108 LTERRLDRNYKWALE
+108 LIERRLDRHYKWALE
-123 GQVRVLSQALHGYLL
+123 GQVRVLSQALHGYLIA
-138 SMPVLSSEH
+138 MPAVSGEH
-147 GYTQMQQAV
+147 GYSQMQQAV
-156 RISPLSNEG
+156 RISPLTHGS

-188 AQIEARS
+188 AQIEDRS

-205 SEAERA
+205 NEAERA

-232 IMGWAHMLRLG
+232 ILGWAHMMRLG
-243 KLTDANTER
+243 KLTPANVER

-283 LDVGA
+283 LDVRT
-288 VDLLFVVNAA
+288 VDLLNIVNAA

-305 ADAKGIRLQTTLDP
+305 VDAKGIRLQTILDP
-319 TAGPISGDADRLQQ
+319 AAGPISGDADRLQQ

-345 TPRGGRIQVKAQ
+345 TPKGGRIQVRVQ
-357 RIDSHVEIVVSD
+357 RVDSQVEIVVSD

-390 ATSTRIHGGLGLGLS
+390 ASTTRIHGGLGLGLS
-405 IVRQL
+405 IVHQL

-417 ISVESEGEGK
+417 VSVQSEGEGK

-433 TLPFVGVVSN
+433 HLPFVGVIDNSQD
-443 LKEAEPSH
+443 AESEQPA
-451 PIHSDDMISFEG
+451 HSDDVISLDG
-463 LPSLQGLKVLV
+463 LPSLHGLKVLV

-480 TRELIRE
+480 TRELIGE
-487 VLKECGSEVITSRSV
+487 VLRECGSEVITSRSA

-508 LEQHKPDILISDLG
+508 LQQHKPDILISDLG

-536 ALPSERGGHI
+536 ALPTERGGQI

-590 RAYK
+590 RAYERQ

>member
-1 MRGRRNRVND
+1 MSATG
-11 KSDLSHGFTRIDTDR
+11 
-26 SVSIRMNPWLRFAEM
+26 
-41 CRMIDQSSK
+41 SK
-50 ETLLNAAVSHWM
+50 QTLLNAAVLHWM

-68 GIITTDDE
+68 GIVTTDAE
-76 LNVVQWNHWMEEN
+76 LNVVEWNHWMEEH
-89 TGKRA
+89 TEKRA
-94 NVVIGNNLLQLFPE
+94 NDVIGKNLLDVFPE
-108 LTERRLDRNYKWALE
+108 LRERRLDRNYTWALE
-123 GQVRVLSQALHGYLL
+123 GQVRVLSQALHGYLIA
-138 SMPVLSSEH
+138 MPPISGDH
-147 GYTQMQQAV
+147 GYGQMQQAV
-156 RISPLSNEG
+156 RISPLSHDG
-165 RVIGTLTIIED
+165 RIIGTLTIIED

-188 AQIEARS
+188 AQVEERS

-205 SEAERA
+205 NEAERA

-232 IMGWAHMLRLG
+232 ILGWAHMMRLG
-243 KLTDANTER
+243 KLAPANAER

-283 LDVGA
+283 LDVRTL
-288 VDLLFVVNAA
+288 DLINIVNAA

-305 ADAKGIRLQTTLDP
+305 VDAKGIRLQTILDP
-319 TAGPISGDADRLQQ
+319 GAGPISGDADRLQQ

-345 TPRGGRIQVKAQ
+345 TPRGGRIHVNVQ
-357 RIDSHVEIVVSD
+357 RVDSHVEIVVSD

-390 ATSTRIHGGLGLGLS
+390 ASTTRIHGGLGLGLS
-405 IVRQL
+405 IVHQL

-417 ISVESEGEGK
+417 VSVQSEGEGK

-433 TLPFVGVVSN
+433 TLPFVGVISN
-443 LKEAEPSH
+443 QEEPELIQAT
-451 PIHSDDMISFEG
+451 PGDEGFSFDG

-480 TRELIRE
+480 TRELIGE
-487 VLKECGSEVITSRSV
+487 VLKECGAEVITSRSA
-502 AEALEA
+502 AEALVA

-531 ISKIR
+531 ISQIR
-536 ALPSERGGHI
+536 ALPSERGGQI

-590 RAYK
+590 RAYER